1 MGSRERRNPLWQHL
15 NPREEQ
21 RGKGWALARPPPP
34 AGRFAITRHTC
45 SWVTVGH
52 ASWPLPLR
60 APPNPDFCSSLPK
73 IAMLSSKVGTR
84 APEAIHRTE
93 GFLLGGHLGEA
104 WLKQKPLTVL
114 LGFCLPPRPRPCIN
128 AQAWLRLPAKQGAS
142 TPTLQFPDGAPRHTD
157 ATHCPNALHSPGPT
171 KLVFRVLLS
180 PIKKQNLHPA
190 GAASPLPVILQGDW
204 HRGILRL
211 Q

>member
-1 MGSRERRNPLWQHL
+1 MGSRKRRNPLWQHL

-21 RGKGWALARPPPP
+21 RDKGRALARSPPP
-34 AGRFAITRHTC
+34 AGRFAIPGHTC

-52 ASWPLPLR
+52 ASWPLRLR

-73 IAMLSSKVGTR
+73 IAMLCSKVGTR
-84 APEAIHRTE
+84 APEAMHRTE
-93 GFLLGGHLGEA
+93 GFLLGGRQGEA
-104 WLKQKPLTVL
+104 WLKQEPLTGP
-114 LGFCLPPRPRPCIN
+114 LGFHPPPRPRPCIN
-128 AQAWLRLPAKQGAS
+128 TSAWLRLPAKQGAS
-142 TPTLQFPDGAPRHTD
+142 APTLQFPDGAPGHTD
-157 ATHCPNALHSPGPT
+157 ATHCPNALHSPAPT
-171 KLVFRVLLS
+171 KLVFQVLLS

-190 GAASPLPVILQGDW
+190 GEAFPLPVVLQGDW